1 MKRLLIG
8 SLVALAIT
16 LGLAP
21 TASADYYSANE
32 RQYLSTLYANGMV
45 PSQTTNDLLTQGYW
59 VCDILGNHSGGYVA
73 SQVWLGSHANPDGG
87 IGISYSQANTVV
99 YAAIANLCPWRW
111 Y

>member
-1 MKRLLIG
+1 MKRLLVG
-8 SLVALAIT
+8 VLAALAIT

-32 RQYLSTLYANGMV
+32 RQYLRALYSNGMV
-45 PSQTTNDLLTQGYW
+45 PTDTTTDLLLHGYW

-73 SQVWLGSHANPDGG
+73 SQVWLLSHATNPEGAID
-87 IGISYSQANTVV
+87 YSQANAVV